1 MERSMSIRKNIAAA
15 LLMAAHGVAKDQSK
29 ERIQKW
35 VRDSR
40 VKIAKAIEPKD

>member
-1 MERSMSIRKNIAAA
+1 MSIRKSIASGLIAAA
-15 LLMAAHGVAKDQSK
+15 VAVEKNQSK

-40 VKIAKAIEPKD
+40 FKLAKVIEPN